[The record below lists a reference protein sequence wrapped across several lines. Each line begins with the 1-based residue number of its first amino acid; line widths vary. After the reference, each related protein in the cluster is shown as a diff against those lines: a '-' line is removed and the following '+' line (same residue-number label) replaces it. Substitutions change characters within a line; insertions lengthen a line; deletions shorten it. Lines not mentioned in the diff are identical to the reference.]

1 MSKNH
6 NKSNTNLF
14 GISKKIIKM
23 DILRKL
29 TTTEKMNEDNKV
41 KKVRWKDKVNHE
53 KSNDKEES

>member
-1 MSKNH
+1 
-6 NKSNTNLF
+6 
-14 GISKKIIKM
+14 M